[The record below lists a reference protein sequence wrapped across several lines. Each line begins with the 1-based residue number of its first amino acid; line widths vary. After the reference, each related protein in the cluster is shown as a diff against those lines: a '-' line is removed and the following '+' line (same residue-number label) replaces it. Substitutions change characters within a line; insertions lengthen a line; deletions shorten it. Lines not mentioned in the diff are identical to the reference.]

1 MADPLEIVGRP
12 SAPGGGDLLQVVHQ
26 HHVVVVGHGVGAD
39 GGDGHAVG
47 LDELQTRGRQ
57 AGAELVDPLEIR
69 LFQLPG
75 HDLPEAQLGLTGH
88 GPVVELVRR
97 RLVGEEP
104 HPPGPG
110 HGKGDLEG
118 KCGLPGGGIAANDHH
133 VAACGVDL
141 LVQAPQA
148 PLDVFRG
155 VLGVVTGEEL
165 PEPLLHGE
173 PPHPGT
179 LAQEQVPPV
188 DEGPA
193 GLLVRRPVQFLSQL
207 PQAVQAAGPLEG
219 LGVGVRIGGGEGPVN
234 VLSDPGP
241 VGVPQVR
248 RDQQRVHRFAPV
260 VAVPDDLEDPL
271 PLRRQ
276 EVFLCQRQHHGA
288 HRLFVDQHRAQHP
301 GLRAEGLTAQGQLV
315 VVFVHIHVPPSGSTA
330 AFSPGLPCWDCPS
343 SFSG

>member
-1 MADPLEIVGRP
+1 M
-12 SAPGGGDLLQVVHQ
+12 
-26 HHVVVVGHGVGAD
+26 
-39 GGDGHAVG
+39 
-47 LDELQTRGRQ
+47 
-57 AGAELVDPLEIR
+57 
-69 LFQLPG
+69 
-75 HDLPEAQLGLTGH
+75 
-88 GPVVELVRR
+88 
-97 RLVGEEP
+97 
-104 HPPGPG
+104 
-110 HGKGDLEG
+110 
-118 KCGLPGGGIAANDHH
+118 
-133 VAACGVDL
+133 DL
-141 LVQAPQA
+141 LVQAAKA
-148 PLDVFRG
+148 PFEVLRGLFR
-155 VLGVVTGEEL
+155 VVADEEL
-165 PEPLLHGE
+165 PEPVLHRH
-173 PPHPGT
+173 PPHPGP

-301 GLRAEGLTAQGQLV
+301 GLRAEGLTAQGKH
-315 VVFVHIHVPPSGSTA
+315 VVFILVHTHLPPSGSMDDSGGTGR
-330 AFSPGLPCWDCPS
+330 SVS
-343 SFSG
+343 SSQRWPLSQEAGYGI